1 VTMMDTVKR
10 YVSTEVGFAAFVIT
24 IVLSTIL
31 ALLALLSVAGAY
43 VSLPISTGWIPP
55 QVRQLG
61 LYAALLLT
69 LFFVVGEVARD
80 VS

>member
-1 VTMMDTVKR
+1 MMDTVKR

-24 IVLSTIL
+24 VLLCTIL
-31 ALLALLSVAGAY
+31 SGLAILSVGGSYLGLA
-43 VSLPISTGWIPP
+43 TGWIPTG
-55 QVRQLG
+55 VRQLG